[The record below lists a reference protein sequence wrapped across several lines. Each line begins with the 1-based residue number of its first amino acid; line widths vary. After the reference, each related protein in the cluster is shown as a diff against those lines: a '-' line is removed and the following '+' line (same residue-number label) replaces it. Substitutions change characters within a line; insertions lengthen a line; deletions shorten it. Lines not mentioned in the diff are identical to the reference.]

1 MKKQSTHGIFPK
13 HLLRAGSLALF
24 CALAFPL
31 VAAAE
36 TAVPKPGESL
46 EGSKPPKQSVSLEN
60 VDKGTGQQGA
70 ESVRFTLTE
79 IRVEHDGIKVKDEK
93 IDAITRKIIGK
104 EIDAEEL
111 NGAIGNVTRY
121 IRAHGYPAAAAYIPE
136 QTAVGGK
143 LLVKVEPGRLGS
155 IHLSNESKL
164 KDSAAQRI
172 LAGPKAG
179 EIIRT
184 RGLENALYN
193 LRDLSGVQV
202 LGVLSPGAE
211 TGTSDLTVR
220 LLNDKKTSV
229 ILYSENYGSESA
241 GRYRYGVQ
249 GEIRNLSGMGDR
261 LNLGA
266 LFSNNHQHNY
276 NISYETTVGRS
287 ASKLGIGF
295 SRADYELGN
304 EFKVLGAEGIAN
316 TYSIY
321 GRTPLWNKS
330 DGSLAFTYGY
340 DYRDIKD
347 DLTRFNVSWN
357 KHSHVFH
364 AGLDGIQ
371 RGPKTSVQ
379 YNATLYT
386 GTLVPDSDMAETLA
400 TLGKTKGHFTKGTA
414 DVTAV
419 QGLNKNF
426 DVMLKLSGQKA
437 ANNLDSSE
445 HIYLGGARGVRA
457 YPQGE
462 ASGDEGIL
470 GTLELRYHTPVKGL
484 TLSTYFDA
492 GHVRIE
498 KSEGG
503 SMTLKGWGVGV
514 SYSRPNDWFARFD
527 YARRI
532 GSDVNM
538 SDDAKSRQRMW
549 FIAGKVF

>member
-1 MKKQSTHGIFPK
+1 MNKKNNHSIFSG
-13 HLLRAGSLALF
+13 HMLCTGGLALF
-24 CALAFPL
+24 CVVSFPLLAF
-31 VAAAE
+31 AE
-36 TAVPKPGESL
+36 TAVPRPGESL
-46 EGSKPPKQSVSLEN
+46 EGSKLPKQSVSLEN
-60 VDKGTGQQGA
+60 VDKGAGRQGA
-70 ESVRFTLTE
+70 ESVRFTLTD
-79 IRVEHDGIKVKDEK
+79 IRVEHEGIKVKDEDIAK
-93 IDAITRKIIGK
+93 ITDKVVGREIG
-104 EIDAEEL
+104 AEEL

-136 QTAVGGK
+136 QTAVDGK

-155 IHLSNESKL
+155 IRLSNESKL
-164 KDSAAQRI
+164 KDSAAQRM
-172 LAGPKAG
+172 LAGLKAG
-179 EIIRT
+179 DIIHT
-184 RGLENALYN
+184 RSLENALYN
-193 LRDLSGVQV
+193 LRDLSGVEV
-202 LGVLSPGAE
+202 FGVLSPGTE

-220 LLNDKKTSV
+220 LLDDKKTSV

-249 GEIRNLSGMGDR
+249 GEIRNLSGVGDR

-276 NISYETTVGRS
+276 NVSYETTVGRS

-304 EFKVLGAEGIAN
+304 AFKELGAEGVAN

-321 GRTPLWNKS
+321 GRTPLWNKA

-347 DLTRFNVSWN
+347 ELTKFNVSWK

-364 AGLDGIQ
+364 AGLDGMQ
-371 RGPKTSVQ
+371 RGPKSSLQ

-386 GTLVPDSDMAETLA
+386 GTLAPDSDMAETLA
-400 TLGKTKGHFTKGTA
+400 GLGKTKGHFTKGTV

-498 KSEGG
+498 KSEGD

>member
-1 MKKQSTHGIFPK
+1 M
-13 HLLRAGSLALF
+13 LSLER
-24 CALAFPL
+24 
-31 VAAAE
+31 AAE
-36 TAVPKPGESL
+36 
-46 EGSKPPKQSVSLEN
+46 
-60 VDKGTGQQGA
+60 
-70 ESVRFTLTE
+70 
-79 IRVEHDGIKVKDEK
+79 
-93 IDAITRKIIGK
+93 
-104 EIDAEEL
+104 L
-111 NGAIGNVTRY
+111 NATIGNVTRY
-121 IRAHGYPAAAAYIPE
+121 LRSHGYPAAAAYIPE
-136 QTAVGGK
+136 QTAVDGK

-155 IHLSNESKL
+155 IRLSNESKL
-164 KDSAAQRI
+164 KDSAAQRM
-172 LAGPKAG
+172 LAGLKAG
-179 EIIRT
+179 DIIHT
-184 RGLENALYN
+184 RSLENALYN
-193 LRDLSGVQV
+193 LRDLSGVEV
-202 LGVLSPGAE
+202 FGVLSPGTE

-220 LLNDKKTSV
+220 LLDDKKTSV

-249 GEIRNLSGMGDR
+249 GEIRNLSGVGDR

-276 NISYETTVGRS
+276 NVSYETTVGRS

-304 EFKVLGAEGIAN
+304 AFKELGAEGVAN

-321 GRTPLWNKS
+321 GRTPLWNKA

-347 DLTRFNVSWN
+347 ELTKFNVSWK

-364 AGLDGIQ
+364 AGLDGMQ
-371 RGPKTSVQ
+371 RGPKSSLQ

-386 GTLVPDSDMAETLA
+386 GTLAPDSDMAETLA
-400 TLGKTKGHFTKGTA
+400 GLGKTKGHFTKGTV

-498 KSEGG
+498 KNEGD
-503 SMTLKGWGVGV
+503 SMTLKGWGLGV
-514 SYSRPNDWFARFD
+514 SYSKPNDWFARFD

-532 GSDVNM
+532 GTDVNM